1 MGNLCSKADRWAS
14 QNPVESTSP
23 IPGSILIGN
32 PLAIAIGKTVCMH
45 RRNGL
50 ETMCD
55 RGMES
60 NFFLSSAAEASP
72 SLEIS
77 QSSSEWPGRGRHFR
91 WRSDRA
97 ACLVMYTSL
106 CPPCS
111 SLMLHVL
118 MSVKSKSQAKI
129 PTVRTASHR
138 IASRTRHLP
147 RSRYDPGGIRVSL
160 WQAEIFCGHKS
171 ATQQQR

>member
-1 MGNLCSKADRWAS
+1 MGNLCSEADRWAS

-55 RGMES
+55 RLMES

-72 SLEIS
+72 SMEIS

-91 WRSDRA
+91 WRSARA

-118 MSVKSKSQAKI
+118 MSVKSKSQAN
-129 PTVRTASHR
+129 A
-138 IASRTRHLP
+138 
-147 RSRYDPGGIRVSL
+147 RYGIVPPAYAFYACAMTLGVSGFL
-160 WQAEIFCGHKS
+160 CGRLRFFAVINQRQS
-171 ATQQQR
+171 TQR